1 MSALPS
7 IAVVVLNYNTI
18 DLLKEY
24 LPLLVKSCVGKAD
37 IYVTDNAS
45 TDGSAEWLKNRSD
58 IKMITLEKNYGYAG
72 GYNRALK
79 QIKSDYYVLINSDVE
94 VTPGWL
100 DNLVEPLNRDASIA
114 AVQPKIL
121 MLKDKYAFE
130 YAGAG
135 GGLLDKWGYPFCR
148 GRIFDTLEGDRG
160 QYDDETEIFWATG
173 ACFAI
178 RSSLFHKADG
188 FDEDFFAHMEEID
201 LCWRLQHMGY
211 KVWYN
216 GKSAVYH
223 LGGGTLKMGSH
234 RKYFLN
240 YRNNLAMLTKN
251 YPGAWFRI
259 ILWKMVLDG
268 LSAFNFL
275 FAGKVSV
282 FLAVIKAH
290 FAYWSRF
297 GYWMDKRRSIRRT
310 KGKNILYPKSIVWQ
324 YFALGKVDY
333 AELIKDH

>member
-1 MSALPS
+1 MSSLPS
-7 IAVVVLNYNTI
+7 IAVVVLNYNTL

-24 LPLLVKSCVGKAD
+24 LPILLESCRDKAQ
-37 IYVTDNAS
+37 VVVADNAS
-45 TDGSAEWLKNRSD
+45 TDGSVEWLRGVRD
-58 IKMITLEKNYGYAG
+58 IKLITLDKNHGYAG

-79 QIKSDYYVLINSDVE
+79 QVKADHYVLINSDVE
-94 VTPGWL
+94 VSEGWL
-100 DNLVEPLNRDASIA
+100 EKLIEPLEQDPSIA

-160 QYDDETEIFWATG
+160 QYDDERAIFWATG

-178 RSSLFHKADG
+178 RASLFHKAEG

-211 KVWYN
+211 KIWYT

-234 RKYFLN
+234 RKYYLN

-251 YPGAWFRI
+251 YPGSWFRM

-268 LSAFNFL
+268 LSALNFL

-282 FLAVIKAH
+282 FTAVIQAH
-290 FAYWSRF
+290 FAYWSRL
-297 GYWMDKRRSIRRT
+297 GYWMDKRRSIKRT
-310 KGKNILYPKSIVWQ
+310 KGADILYPKSIVWQ
-324 YFALGKVDY
+324 YFALGKVDFV
-333 AELIKDH
+333 ALEN